1 MFRTY
6 SIKFIFLFFVYY
18 IFKSIILVV
27 FTGLNLERN
36 EQPSSIETL
45 RSSLDSEQNY
55 QKALES
61 IDIFVLDRDGFELIP
76 EQIEIHKSV
85 GASQN
90 LKDVIQALLEAS
102 KNGLQT
108 AIPEGTRLYE
118 AYIDEKI
125 CYLDFSRELYGKHI
139 GGTRAEF
146 LTISSILKT
155 VQANFMDRIDQ
166 VHILI
171 EGGQEVKSIAGHIDI
186 SRSFS
191 IR

>member
-1 MFRTY
+1 MSWRLIGVFTI
-6 SIKFIFLFFVYY
+6 SVTATVIF
-18 IFKSIILVV
+18 ILVV

-90 LKDVIQALLEAS
+90 LKDVIQVLLEAS

-125 CYLDFSRELYGKHI
+125 CYLDFSRELHGKHI

-186 SRSFS
+186 SRPFS

>member
-1 MFRTY
+1 M
-6 SIKFIFLFFVYY
+6 
-18 IFKSIILVV
+18 
-27 FTGLNLERN
+27 
-36 EQPSSIETL
+36 
-45 RSSLDSEQNY
+45 
-55 QKALES
+55 
-61 IDIFVLDRDGFELIP
+61 
-76 EQIEIHKSV
+76 
-85 GASQN
+85 
-90 LKDVIQALLEAS
+90 IQALLEAS

-118 AYIDEKI
+118 AYIDKKT
-125 CYLDFSRELYGKHI
+125 CYLDFSRELFGKHL

>member
-1 MFRTY
+1 MSWRLIGVFTI
-6 SIKFIFLFFVYY
+6 SVTATAIF
-18 IFKSIILVV
+18 ILVV

-45 RSSLDSEQNY
+45 QSSLGSEQNY

-61 IDIFVLDRDGFELIP
+61 IDIFVLDRDGFELIL

-118 AYIDEKI
+118 AYIDEKT
-125 CYLDFSRELYGKHI
+125 CYLDFSRELYGKHL

>member
-1 MFRTY
+1 MSWRLIGVFTI
-6 SIKFIFLFFVYY
+6 SVTATAIFV
-18 IFKSIILVV
+18 LVV

-45 RSSLDSEQNY
+45 QSSLGSEQNY

-85 GASQN
+85 GYSQN

-118 AYIDEKI
+118 AYIDEKT
-125 CYLDFSRELYGKHI
+125 CYLDFSRELYGKHL

>member
-1 MFRTY
+1 MSWRLIGVFTI
-6 SIKFIFLFFVYY
+6 SVTATAIF
-18 IFKSIILVV
+18 ILVV

-45 RSSLDSEQNY
+45 QSSLGSEQNY

-76 EQIEIHKSV
+76 EQIAIHKFV

-118 AYIDEKI
+118 AYIDEKT
-125 CYLDFSRELYGKHI
+125 CYLDFSRELYGKHL

>member
-1 MFRTY
+1 MSWRLIGVFTI
-6 SIKFIFLFFVYY
+6 SVTATAIF
-18 IFKSIILVV
+18 ILVV

-45 RSSLDSEQNY
+45 QSSLGSEQNY

-76 EQIEIHKSV
+76 EQIEIQYKSV

-90 LKDVIQALLEAS
+90 LKDVIRALLEAS
-102 KNGLQT
+102 KNGFQT

-118 AYIDEKI
+118 AYIDEKT
-125 CYLDFSRELYGKHI
+125 CYLDFSRELYGKHV

>member
-1 MFRTY
+1 MSWRLIGVFTI
-6 SIKFIFLFFVYY
+6 SVTATAIF
-18 IFKSIILVV
+18 ILVV

-45 RSSLDSEQNY
+45 QSSLGSEQNY

-76 EQIEIHKSV
+76 EQIAIHKSV

-90 LKDVIQALLEAS
+90 LKGVIQALLEAS

-118 AYIDEKI
+118 AYIDEKT
-125 CYLDFSRELYGKHI
+125 CYLDFSRELYGKHL

>member
-1 MFRTY
+1 MSWRLIGVFTI
-6 SIKFIFLFFVYY
+6 SATATAIFV
-18 IFKSIILVV
+18 LVV

-45 RSSLDSEQNY
+45 QSSLGSEQNY

-61 IDIFVLDRDGFELIP
+61 IDIFVLDRVGFELIP

-125 CYLDFSRELYGKHI
+125 CYLDFSRELYGKHL